1 MDTSFGENMV
11 VLYLAIFGILGICK
25 LFIDVNI
32 ADISN
37 NIYWGL
43 VSVIFFIYLLLWNFT
58 LVNHEIACNGPN
70 GYVAVYSTIMPFA
83 FIFILGASII
93 NLFPGWLRSFS
104 NTFGLTFVQLC
115 GYKLYGGYGEN
126 DSIIVPMDD
135 VTETELNTGDAIK
148 KFYNDPDVLINEFVI
163 DNSKETNKNMINNI
177 LQSIKCELNNNDEKG
192 YDLLVKYMK
201 IKDTVGYAIWF
212 LLLGLLTILTSQNSI
227 LSEQC
232 NKSVSDDKTFKK
244 YISSELRE

>member
-11 VLYLAIFGILGICK
+11 VLYLAIFGVLGICK

-70 GYVAVYSTIMPFA
+70 GYVAIYSTIMPFA
-83 FIFILGASII
+83 FIFILGGSII

-115 GYKLYGGYGEN
+115 GYTLYDQEN
-126 DSIIVPMDD
+126 PSESIIIKKNSITRNQDI
-135 VTETELNTGDAIK
+135 ETAVK
-148 KFYNDPDVLINEFVI
+148 KFYNDPDVLINEMQT
-163 DNSKETNKNMINNI
+163 DNNESQINKI
-177 LQSIKCELNNNDEKG
+177 LEPIGCQLNNTNNG
-192 YDLLVKYMK
+192 YDLLVKYIK
-201 IKDTVGYAIWF
+201 IKETVGYAIWF

-227 LSEQC
+227 LSEEC
-232 NKSVSDDKTFKK
+232 NKNVSDDKTFKK

>member
-11 VLYLAIFGILGICK
+11 VLYLAIFGVLGICK

-70 GYVAVYSTIMPFA
+70 GYVAIYSTIMPFA
-83 FIFILGASII
+83 FIFILGGSII

-115 GYKLYGGYGEN
+115 GYTLYDSDPDNQSE
-126 DSIIVPMDD
+126 SIIIKKSSAPNQDI
-135 VTETELNTGDAIK
+135 ETAVK
-148 KFYNDPDVLINEFVI
+148 KFYNDPDVLINEMQT
-163 DNSKETNKNMINNI
+163 DNNESQINKI
-177 LQSIKCELNNNDEKG
+177 LEPIGCQLNNTNNG
-192 YDLLVKYMK
+192 YGLLVKYIK
-201 IKDTVGYAIWF
+201 IKETVGYAIWF
-212 LLLGLLTILTSQNSI
+212 LLLGLLTVLTSQNSI
-227 LSEQC
+227 LSEEC
-232 NKSVSDDKTFKK
+232 NKNVSDDKSFKK

>member
-11 VLYLAIFGILGICK
+11 VIYLAIFGVLGICK

-70 GYVAVYSTIMPFA
+70 GYVAIYSTIMPFA
-83 FIFILGASII
+83 FIFILGGSII

-115 GYKLYGGYGEN
+115 GYTLYEQDN
-126 DSIIVPMDD
+126 KSDESIIVQDMTIAGRP
-135 VTETELNTGDAIK
+135 EIK
-148 KFYNDPDVLINEFVI
+148 TAVEKFYNDPDVLINEMEI
-163 DNSKETNKNMINNI
+163 KNQNDKDNINKI
-177 LQSIKCELNNNDEKG
+177 LNDIGCKLNDDPKKG
-192 YDLLVKYMK
+192 YDLLVKYIK
-201 IKDTVGYAIWF
+201 IKETVGYAIWF

-227 LSEQC
+227 LSEEC
-232 NKSVSDDKTFKK
+232 NKNVSDDKTFKK

>member
-11 VLYLAIFGILGICK
+11 VLYLAIFGVLGICK

-70 GYVAVYSTIMPFA
+70 GYVAIYSTIMPFA
-83 FIFILGASII
+83 FIFILGGSII

-115 GYKLYGGYGEN
+115 GYTLYDQEN
-126 DSIIVPMDD
+126 QSESII
-135 VTETELNTGDAIK
+135 IK
-148 KFYNDPDVLINEFVI
+148 KSNLC
-163 DNSKETNKNMINNI
+163 K
-177 LQSIKCELNNNDEKG
+177 
-192 YDLLVKYMK
+192 LL
-201 IKDTVGYAIWF
+201 
-212 LLLGLLTILTSQNSI
+212 
-227 LSEQC
+227 
-232 NKSVSDDKTFKK
+232 
-244 YISSELRE
+244 

>member
-11 VLYLAIFGILGICK
+11 VLYLAIFGVLGICK

-37 NIYWGL
+37 NIYWGF

-70 GYVAVYSTIMPFA
+70 GYVAIYSTIMPFA
-83 FIFILGASII
+83 FIFILGGSII

-115 GYKLYGGYGEN
+115 GYTLYDQDPDNQSE
-126 DSIIVPMDD
+126 SIIIKKSSAPNQDI
-135 VTETELNTGDAIK
+135 ETAVK
-148 KFYNDPDVLINEFVI
+148 KFYNDPDVLINEMQI
-163 DNSKETNKNMINNI
+163 DNDESQINEI
-177 LQSIKCELNNNDEKG
+177 LNSIGCQLNNNNG
-192 YDLLVKYMK
+192 YDLLVKYIK
-201 IKDTVGYAIWF
+201 IKETVGYAIWF

-227 LSEQC
+227 LSEEC
-232 NKSVSDDKTFKK
+232 NKNVSDDKTFKK

>member
-11 VLYLAIFGILGICK
+11 VLYLAIFGVLGICK

-70 GYVAVYSTIMPFA
+70 GYVAIYSTIMPFA
-83 FIFILGASII
+83 FIFILGGSII

-115 GYKLYGGYGEN
+115 GYTLYDQEN
-126 DSIIVPMDD
+126 QSESIIIKKSSAPNQDI
-135 VTETELNTGDAIK
+135 ETAVK
-148 KFYNDPDVLINEFVI
+148 KFYNDPDVLINEMQT
-163 DNSKETNKNMINNI
+163 DNNESQINKI
-177 LQSIKCELNNNDEKG
+177 LEPIGCQLNNTNNG
-192 YDLLVKYMK
+192 YDLLVKYIK
-201 IKDTVGYAIWF
+201 IKETVGYAIWF

-227 LSEQC
+227 LSEEC
-232 NKSVSDDKTFKK
+232 NKNVSDDKTFKK